1 NFDPSKK
8 YPVMSFTYSGPQTPQ
23 VRNAW
28 GGVTFMWYQMLAQK
42 GYIIWVCDNR
52 TASAKGAQSAYPIY
66 KNFGESELRDLEDG
80 LNYLKSLPYVDGT
93 RIGLSGWSFGG
104 FMTSYALTH
113 SKSFKIGIAGGSVT
127 DWRLYDTIYTERYMN
142 TPQNNP
148 EGYRKSSV
156 VAAARDLSGKLL
168 LVHGMID
175 DNVHM
180 QNTIQFAYE
189 LQKAG
194 KPFQLMLYPKSR
206 HGVVDP
212 LLVKHMRS
220 MMTDFI
226 LQNL

>member
-1 NFDPSKK
+1 
-8 YPVMSFTYSGPQTPQ
+8 M
-23 VRNAW
+23 
-28 GGVTFMWYQMLAQK
+28 MWYQMLAQK
-42 GYIIWVCDNR
+42 GYVIWVCDNR
-52 TASAKGAQSAYPIY
+52 TASDKGVQSAYPLY
-66 KNFGESELRDLEDG
+66 KHFGESELRDLEDG
-80 LNYLKSLPYVDGT
+80 LNYLKSQPYVDGS
-93 RIGLSGWSFGG
+93 RIGISGWSFGG

-148 EGYRKSSV
+148 EGYQKSSV
-156 VAAARDLSGKLL
+156 IAAAKDLSGKLL

-194 KPFQLMLYPKSR
+194 KTFQLMLYPKSH

-212 LLVKHMRS
+212 LLVKHMRT